1 MKTEKVNQV
10 INKIVSRTQEAPT
23 PRVNLTTKPDVV
35 DIPKQEKPTFAQ
47 KVNSLIRPYIT
58 HLDKKAVRELERMP
72 MENFWVKAQE
82 IICNSYGLPA
92 NLRAPLQIA
101 ELDKGVGMAYS
112 NSRNIVYISPKTAK
126 KGRNTVFS
134 YLKHEY
140 LHQKQNFNIL
150 RTENLGEKAV
160 QEYTKLE
167 VEAGLN
173 NFKMIYRNM
182 PEEEIEKLKPQLGE
196 HFEII
201 MRYRKA
207 VAQGE
212 EAEKAV
218 LDEIAQK
225 DYSSIHKQ
233 LDDFR
238 LRVIQEMGTIPAN
251 SKEAKISEEYLNGIL
266 GTRDNLTGI
275 KAITKRH
282 EVEAYVATSI
292 SYWEYFIRK
301 IGI

>member
-1 MKTEKVNQV
+1 MKTEKVNQA
-10 INKIVSRTQEAPT
+10 INKIVSRTQETPT
-23 PRVNLTTKPDVV
+23 PRVNLTSKPDVV
-35 DIPKQEKPTFAQ
+35 DIPKREKPTFAQ
-47 KVNSLIRPYIT
+47 KVKILIRPYIT
-58 HLDKKAVRELERMP
+58 HLDQKTVRQLERMP
-72 MENFWVKAQE
+72 MENFWAKSQE
-82 IICNSYGLPA
+82 IICDSYGIPA
-92 NLRAPLQIA
+92 NLRAPIQVQ
-101 ELDKGVGMAYS
+101 ELPKGAGMAYS
-112 NSRNIVYISPKTAK
+112 NTRNIVYVSPKTVN
-126 KGRNTVFS
+126 KGKNTVFS

-140 LHQKQNFNIL
+140 LHQKQNFDIL

-173 NFKMIYRNM
+173 NIKMIYRNM

-212 EAEKAV
+212 KAEQAV

-225 DYSSIHKQ
+225 DSSIIHKQ

-238 LRVIQEMGTIPAN
+238 LRVVDEMGTIPAD

-266 GTRDNLTGI
+266 DSQGNLTGL
-275 KAITKRH
+275 KAVTKRH
-282 EVEAYVATSI
+282 ETEAYIATSV

-301 IGI
+301 IGL